1 MREGLRGFIG
11 GLLAAGGVAAHSG
24 EAMAKPPTEPT
35 AEQLKLREERA
46 NKDIVWAREA
56 EAQFE
61 VAYAAG
67 DSQAM
72 ADVVRAFIREYRF
85 PTEGPIRM
93 TSQNNPMRVLDKGE
107 WGRVREVALGFLAKS
122 AAWGV
127 DHKAL
132 EVNLADAI
140 AGMDRH
146 IDDPGPAH
154 GQSIPVGKSG
164 NIKRSLGY

>member
-1 MREGLRGFIG
+1 MLG
-11 GLLAAGGVAAHSG
+11 GLLAAGGFAAHSG
-24 EAMAKPPTEPT
+24 EAIAKPT
-35 AEQLKLREERA
+35 AEKLELREEKA
-46 NKDIVWAREA
+46 NKDIVWAMEA
-56 EAQFE
+56 ETQFNAAYDAQDSE
-61 VAYAAG
+61 V
-67 DSQAM
+67 M

-93 TSQNNPMRVLDKGE
+93 TSQNNPMRVLDRGE

-122 AAWGV
+122 ATWGP

-132 EVNLADAI
+132 EINLADAI

-154 GQSIPVGKSG
+154 GQSIPVGRSG

>member
-1 MREGLRGFIG
+1 MLG

-24 EAMAKPPTEPT
+24 EAMAQPT
-35 AEQLKLREERA
+35 AEQLELREEKA
-46 NKDIVWAREA
+46 DKDIVWAREA
-56 EAQFE
+56 DAQFT
-61 VAYAAG
+61 VAYEANDG
-67 DSQAM
+67 EAM
-72 ADVVRAFIREYRF
+72 ADVVRAFIREYRV
-85 PTEGPIRM
+85 PTQGPIRM
-93 TSQNNPMRVLDKGE
+93 TAQNNPMRVLDRGE

-122 AAWGV
+122 ATWGP

-132 EVNLADAI
+132 EINLADAI

-154 GQSIPVGKSG
+154 GQSIPVGRSG

>member
-1 MREGLRGFIG
+1 MIG
-11 GLLAAGGVAAHSG
+11 GLLAAGSVAGYSG
-24 EAMAKPPTEPT
+24 EAMAQPT
-35 AEQLKLREERA
+35 AEQLELRAERA
-46 NKDIVWAREA
+46 DKDIVWAREA
-56 EAQFE
+56 EAQF
-61 VAYAAG
+61 AAEYEANDG
-67 DSQAM
+67 EAM

-93 TSQNNPMRVLDKGE
+93 TAQNNPMRVLDRGE

-146 IDDPGPAH
+146 VDDPGPAH
-154 GQSIPVGKSG
+154 GQSIPVGKRG
-164 NIKRSLGY
+164 NIKRSLGF